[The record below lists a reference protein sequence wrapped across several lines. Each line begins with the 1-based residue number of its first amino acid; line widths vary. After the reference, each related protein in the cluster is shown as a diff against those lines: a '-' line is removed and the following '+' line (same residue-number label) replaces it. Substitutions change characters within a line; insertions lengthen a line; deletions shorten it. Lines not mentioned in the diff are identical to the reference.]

1 MRNPPSFHRQTQQQH
16 FPSKSTVMPSPI
28 PTCYHVFQP
37 CTLNT
42 PIFTNIATKI
52 NTDSIT
58 TRPGKTTLSFST
70 IKHTSSIRHTTRSDL
85 NFENTTTRF
94 RIKGLVHRITTLSS
108 SNTKPQVL
116 QILEKDPEFQ
126 TISDFN
132 HLLMALVIAREFDIC
147 LRIFTKLPSFQL
159 VPDCCTHSILIRCH
173 CEKNDM
179 GEAKRALDSAL
190 EKGFQP
196 DAATFTV
203 LINSLCKRGRVN
215 KAREVFELMGRK
227 GCNYKGSVQAQ
238 NCLLKGL
245 SYVGK
250 VEEAL
255 EMLMGMKGTS
265 LEPDVYS
272 YTAVMDGLCKVG
284 RSDEAMGLLN
294 EAVGMGLVPS
304 VVTFNTLL
312 QGYSREGRPM
322 EGVNVLK
329 MMKEHGCVPDC
340 VSYNTVL
347 HGLLKWN
354 EVVAAHGVYKEMV
367 GLGLEVDVRIMG
379 TLVRRLC
386 KRSWKERGLLQD
398 AGEVFEKM
406 KERGSVVDQGTLE
419 VMVQA
424 LCWGKR
430 FDEALA
436 NLKEMVRLG
445 YTPEAITFEK
455 VIQGLCAG
463 GRVDDAVST
472 LVLLHANGGI
482 PDRVSYDVLIKELNE
497 EGRLFCA
504 SNLFGAALKLGV
516 VPNREPRLI
525 VMKSEELQADS
536 GGVSQLKL
544 AQRC

>member
-1 MRNPPSFHRQTQQQH
+1 M
-16 FPSKSTVMPSPI
+16 VMPSSI

-37 CTLNT
+37 PTL
-42 PIFTNIATKI
+42 NIATKI
-52 NTDSIT
+52 KNDTIIF
-58 TRPGKTTLSFST
+58 RPVKSTLSFSAPKPSP
-70 IKHTSSIRHTTRSDL
+70 IKHTTTNDL
-85 NFENTTTRF
+85 NFEDTTTRL
-94 RIKGLVHRITTLSS
+94 RIKRLVHRITTLSS
-108 SNTKPQVL
+108 SNSKPQIL
-116 QILEKDPEFQ
+116 QTLEKDPEFQ

-132 HLLMALVIAREFDIC
+132 HLLMALVIAQEPDIC
-147 LRIFTKLPSFQL
+147 LEIFTKLPSFQL
-159 VPDCCTHSILIRCH
+159 MPDCCTHSIMIRCH
-173 CEKNDM
+173 CERNDTD
-179 GEAKRALDSAL
+179 EAKREFDAAL

-196 DAATFTV
+196 DAATLTV

-215 KAREVFELMGRK
+215 KAREVFEVMTREGY
-227 GCNYKGSVQAQ
+227 NYKGSVQAQ

-250 VEEAL
+250 VDEAL

-284 RSDEAMGLLN
+284 RSDEAMELLH
-294 EAVGMGLVPS
+294 EAVGAGVVPN
-304 VVTFNTLL
+304 VVTFNTLF

-322 EGVNVLK
+322 EGFDVLRL
-329 MMKEHGCVPDC
+329 MEEHGCVPDC
-340 VSYNTVL
+340 VSYNTLL

-354 EVVAAHGVYKEMV
+354 EVVAALGVYREMV
-367 GLGLEVDVRIMG
+367 GLGLEVDVRMMG

-386 KRSWKERGLLQD
+386 KRSWREKGLLED

-406 KERGSVVDQGTLE
+406 KERGSVVDQGTLK

-430 FDEALA
+430 FDQALA
-436 NLKEMVRLG
+436 NLNEMVRLG
-445 YTPEAITFEK
+445 YFPEAVTFDK

-463 GRVDDAVST
+463 GRVDDAVSA
-472 LVLLHANGGI
+472 LVLLHASGGI
-482 PDRVSYDVLIKELNE
+482 SKRVSYDMVIKELEE

-516 VPNREPRLI
+516 VPNREPKLN
-525 VMKSEELQADS
+525 VMKREELQAHLRELGS
-536 GGVSQLKL
+536 
-544 AQRC
+544 